1 MSRLLTIQD
10 PTTAYEL
17 VLGCSKGIRSLIADY
32 AVKDQCA
39 VHIAPLNQMSHDTA
53 SAQLSA
59 IKSLSGKAPVNISI
73 LKVKEA
79 SPTGC
84 AVFPVSADANV
95 YLEVR
100 DRIQDAGKEA
110 ERVKTKL
117 DEARKDQDD
126 IDSLQAEL
134 SKVQDK
140 DVTEAMRSAE
150 TRKRDIEARLRA
162 LEEALKMFEMMTV

>member
-1 MSRLLTIQD
+1 
-10 PTTAYEL
+10 
-17 VLGCSKGIRSLIADY
+17 
-32 AVKDQCA
+32 
-39 VHIAPLNQMSHDTA
+39 
-53 SAQLSA
+53 
-59 IKSLSGKAPVNISI
+59 VNISI

-134 SKVQDK
+134 RKVQDK

-150 TRKRDIEARLRA
+150 TRKRDIEARLQA